1 MRMLIAAG
9 LLAMQGTAVAAELS
23 ADNGLEFLVINGKN
37 VKNLSSE
44 GDKRLELEPGN
55 YQLVARFDDEV
66 KRGSKTSMFTS
77 KPFVFDITVANDDI
91 ALTIPKLKFE
101 SQAAAFFRNPEWE
114 VENLSSGNTNKIDG
128 VQLTGSGFGS
138 YNNMEKAV
146 AKYNQENGII
156 FEGGSP
162 QDLEEVVVAI
172 DEKGNVDIKGDT
184 LTQLKLWYTKATTE
198 EKKAFKRWMID
209 QDF

>member
-1 MRMLIAAG
+1 MKMLIAAG
-9 LLAMQGTAVAAELS
+9 LLAIQGGAVAAELS

-37 VKNLSSE
+37 VKTLGSE
-44 GDKRLELEPGN
+44 GDKRLDLQPGS
-55 YQLVARFDDEV
+55 YQVVARFDDEV
-66 KRGSKTSMFTS
+66 KRGSKTSIFTS
-77 KPFVFDITVANDDI
+77 KPFVFDIDIGNDDM

-101 SQAAAFFRNPEWE
+101 SRAAAFFRNPEWE
-114 VENLSSGNTNKIDG
+114 LENLTTDSTQKING
-128 VQLTGSGFGS
+128 VKLTGSGFGS
-138 YNNMEKAV
+138 YNNMEKAI

-162 QDLEEVVVAI
+162 QDLEEIVVAI

-184 LTQLKLWYTKATTE
+184 VTQLKLWYTKASTE

-209 QDF
+209 QDL